1 MFFATGLHAVWTTF
15 ALRKTKKRKTMC
27 NHEHEHEEG
36 IAVWA
41 MALSAVML
49 AAGLAIGYLST
60 LWEQYPAAALLYYV
74 VAFAPVGL
82 PVMKEACESVAKGDF
97 TSEFMLMSI
106 ATLGAFA
113 IGEYP
118 EAVAVMLLYAIGEAL
133 QDHAVDKA
141 RDNIKSLMAFRP
153 DKARRRGADG
163 HWQEVEPSQVS
174 VGDELEVRPG
184 ERVPLDG
191 VLLATE
197 GRQMGVAFN
206 TSALTGESVPR
217 LIDCGGEVLAGM
229 IATDS
234 AAYLRVIRPMH
245 ESAVSRILTMVEEA
259 TEKKSATE
267 QFIHR
272 FAHYYTPTVVGL
284 ALLAVVLPWLFSLAR
299 PSFCFEWAT
308 WINRALVFLVISCP
322 CALVISVPL
331 SYFAGIGAA
340 SKRGILFKGGNY
352 IDGMTQID
360 TVVFDKTGTLTTGN
374 FAVQEVV
381 GLSAADVQAISR
393 IELGSSHPIAKAIVA
408 YCPVEDVI
416 DARNVPGYGLIN
428 DDWAVGTLR
437 LLDRE
442 GIAYPDSLRQ
452 IPETIVACA
461 YRGAYKGY
469 LLLADTLKTDAEA
482 AIRGIEARTVV
493 LSGDKQSLVSKLVKQ
508 LGVDEGHGD
517 LLPQDKLA
525 FIERLKSEGRHVA
538 FVGDGINDAPSLAVS
553 SVGIA
558 MGALGADMAIETA
571 DVIVQTDQPSKVA
584 EAMAIGRRVRRI
596 VCQNIGFAI
605 GVKLLVMGLGVAGV
619 ATLWE
624 AVFADTGVAL
634 IAVANAM
641 RIFLHR

>member
-174 VGDELEVRPG
+174 VGDELEVCPG

-191 VLLATE
+191 VLLATG

-360 TVVFDKTGTLTTGN
+360 TVVFDKTGTLTSGN

-381 GLSAADVQAISR
+381 GLSAVDVQAISR

-571 DVIVQTDQPSKVA
+571 DIIVQTDQPSKVA